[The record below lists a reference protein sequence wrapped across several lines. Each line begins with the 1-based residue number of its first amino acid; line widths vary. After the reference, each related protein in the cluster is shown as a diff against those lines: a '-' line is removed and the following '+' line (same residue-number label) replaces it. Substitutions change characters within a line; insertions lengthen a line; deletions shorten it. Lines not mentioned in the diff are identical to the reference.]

1 MAGVAGLFPAIV
13 FSTIPVTT
21 YLCAKASDKLVSTND
36 LIAFIPAFV
45 VLLTHYILLY
55 VAYKNVKTWH

>member
-1 MAGVAGLFPAIV
+1 MLGVAGFFPAVV

-21 YLCAKASDKLVSTND
+21 YLCAKASDKLISTDD
-36 LIAFIPAFV
+36 LIAFMPVFV
-45 VLLTHYILLY
+45 ILLTHYILLY